1 MQRFLS
7 DLPLF
12 VEVAKWKSFTRA
24 AEALAMPLPTLS
36 RRIAGMEASL
46 GLQLFRRN
54 KRKVELTEAGE
65 SFFER
70 CEFVVAEARGAL
82 ENLLEEQCNPTG
94 RLRIALPATSYYTLM
109 QGAFSSFMAK
119 YPGIEMHVSFSTRW
133 VDLYSEP
140 YDVDIRTGKLPDSD
154 LIVRRLYTFTMGI
167 YAAKTLLERFPAP
180 ATPPDLTALPYI
192 HMCVLPRYSLDL
204 RRGEE
209 AVSVPMRPTHV
220 VNAQALGLEF
230 LLAGQGIAAVDLD
243 TAERY
248 EASSEIVRLLP
259 EWTVGEI
266 DVSLVRASGKS
277 TRRVQLF
284 VEHMAGYFK
293 KLRQGQTARPLSPRA
308 SATSRGS
315 REPAAFPADR
325 MEP

>member
-1 MQRFLS
+1 MQKVLS

-24 AEALAMPLPTLS
+24 AETLDMPLPTLS
-36 RRIAGMEASL
+36 RRIAGLETSL
-46 GLQLFRRN
+46 GIQLFRRN

-70 CEFVVAEARGAL
+70 CDFVVAEARGAL
-82 ENLLEEQCNPTG
+82 ENLLGEQRNPTG
-94 RLRIALPATSYYTLM
+94 RIRIALPATCYYTFM
-109 QGAFSSFMAK
+109 QGAFSFFAAK
-119 YPGIEMHVSFSTRW
+119 HPGIEMHVSFSTRW
-133 VDLYSEP
+133 ADLYSEP

-154 LIVRRLYTFTMGI
+154 LIVRRLYTIKMGV
-167 YAAKTLLERFPAP
+167 YGAKTLLERFPTP
-180 ATPPDLTALPYI
+180 ATPLDLAPLPYI
-192 HMCVLPRYSLDL
+192 HMSILPRYTLDL

-209 AVSVPMRPTHV
+209 SASVPMRPTHV
-220 VNAQALGLEF
+220 VNAQAIGLEF
-230 LLAGQGIAAVDLD
+230 LLAGQGIAAVDMN

-248 EASSEIVRLLP
+248 EASGEIVRLLP

-284 VEHMAGYFK
+284 VEHMADYFK
-293 KLRQGQTARPLSPRA
+293 KLRQG
-308 SATSRGS
+308 
-315 REPAAFPADR
+315 
-325 MEP
+325 